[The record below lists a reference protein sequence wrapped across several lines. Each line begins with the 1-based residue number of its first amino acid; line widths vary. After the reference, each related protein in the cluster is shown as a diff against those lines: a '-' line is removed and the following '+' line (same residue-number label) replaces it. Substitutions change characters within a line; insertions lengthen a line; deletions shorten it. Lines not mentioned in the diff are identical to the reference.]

1 MSQTAIE
8 EIVARLQVELDRARE
23 ELADVSDEA
32 AHPPEAEL
40 GGGSEGYATW
50 QTSVVLRQ
58 HIEKRIEEL
67 EDALGRAERGLYGVC
82 EDCGQPIGID
92 RLEVL
97 PFTVFCIDCA
107 PKHHHY

>member
-1 MSQTAIE
+1 MSQLSTE
-8 EIVARLQVELDRARE
+8 SIVARLRTELDRAKE
-23 ELADVSDEA
+23 ELAEVAAEA
-32 AHPPEAEL
+32 ARPPEAEL

-67 EDALGRAERGLYGVC
+67 EDALARAEKGLYGVC
-82 EDCGQPIGID
+82 EDCGNPIGVE
-92 RLEVL
+92 RLEAL

-107 PKHHHY
+107 PRHHHY

>member
-1 MSQTAIE
+1 MTPTAME
-8 EIVARLQVELDRARE
+8 EVVARLQAELDRATD

-67 EDALGRAERGLYGVC
+67 QDALVRAKKGLYGLC
-82 EDCGQPIGID
+82 EDCGQPIAAE

-97 PFTVFCIDCA
+97 PFTVFCINCA